1 MPEPTGTQYA
11 GFFARLLAFL
21 TDTAL
26 VFLVCAVIL
35 TGAAVALGSDLLMPV
50 AVIVSLIGVLYWPVM
65 HASGVQGTLGKA
77 VVGLKVTRFD
87 GRRISIVRSVWR
99 EASKVFSSAILMLGY
114 LIAAVL
120 PRKQALHD
128 LLAGTYVVREG
139 PSRPFNALLVA
150 VVGFALPVVVVPM
163 LVDVSVLKK
172 TAATVESMVPADL
185 MKQVPAPVQ
194 EVAKQALGH
203 GQELMKLV
211 LSPIQDLLKPS
222 PPPPPAAKVAQK
234 PAPTPPAAKAP
245 VAKPKPAV
253 EAAKPAA
260 VAEWTKPPAEPEPA
274 KLAPVIDL
282 ESPEPASAAEL
293 KAKPA
298 KPKPKVVVAKP
309 RPVPPPP
316 PSSSKTGSGPRYND
330 LMSAVM
336 YGDVASVNEL
346 LRLGRWPD
354 KPDSRGM
361 TPLMAAAE
369 LGDLKTAEVLLRGG
383 ATAGPAIKVAEQRGD
398 AEMLRLLKRYA
409 RR

>member
-21 TDTAL
+21 ADTAL
-26 VFLVCAVIL
+26 VFLVSAGIL
-35 TGAAVALGSDLLMPV
+35 TGAAMALGPDLLM
-50 AVIVSLIGVLYWPVM
+50 AVGVFVSLIGLLYWPVM
-65 HASGVQGTLGKA
+65 HASGVQGTIGKA
-77 VVGLKVTRFD
+77 IVGLKVTRFD

-99 EASKVFSSAILMLGY
+99 ELSKVFSSAIFMLGY

-139 PSRPFNALLVA
+139 PSRAFVALLIA

-163 LVDVSVLKK
+163 LVDASVMKR
-172 TAATVESMVPADL
+172 TAAMAESMIPADL
-185 MKQVPAPVQ
+185 RKQVPAPAQ
-194 EVAKQALGH
+194 DLMKQALGH
-203 GQELMKLV
+203 GQELMTFV
-211 LSPIQDLLKPS
+211 LSFIQDLMKPS
-222 PPPPPAAKVAQK
+222 TPPPPAPKVAQK
-234 PAPTPPAAKAP
+234 PAPTPPVAKAP
-245 VAKPKPAV
+245 AAKPKPVV
-253 EAAKPAA
+253 EPAKPAA
-260 VAEWTKPPAEPEPA
+260 VAEWTKPPAEPETA
-274 KLAPVIDL
+274 KLAPVIDEQYP
-282 ESPEPASAAEL
+282 ESLYEPR
-293 KAKPA
+293 A
-298 KPKPKVVVAKP
+298 KPKPPAKKVVK
-309 RPVPPPP
+309 RPVAPPP

-369 LGDLKTAEVLLRGG
+369 MGDLKTAEVLLRGG
-383 ATAGPAIKVAEQRGD
+383 ATARPAIRVAEQRGD

-409 RR
+409 GR